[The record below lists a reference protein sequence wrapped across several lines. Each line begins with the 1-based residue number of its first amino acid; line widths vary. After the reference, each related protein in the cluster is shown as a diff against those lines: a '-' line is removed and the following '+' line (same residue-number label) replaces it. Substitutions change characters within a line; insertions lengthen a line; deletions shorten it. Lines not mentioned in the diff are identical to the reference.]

1 MTYQFAPWSRNDKK
15 RLYVKRDDTQLGYL
29 DTTSLQQ
36 VPAKPSYATELAKAL
51 ATLAGETPADAGDA
65 PRAATTPEVTV
76 PWTDL
81 AANPPGHTLSGTA
94 NANYES
100 GVIGEQR
107 TAATLHPLLGAGWRV
122 AHAVPLAPAKDIDH
136 LLVGPAGVLAV
147 NSKHTTYQVAVDAT
161 SIHVDGHRKPWA
173 ESIDRD
179 AHLAS
184 RYLSDA
190 LRMTVTVRPLL
201 AIWALMGLNGTHP
214 HAVAGDRLVD
224 YLAAFPEVYP
234 PAWVEVV
241 FATARRS
248 DTWTA
253 RHHQPAA

>member
-1 MTYQFAPWSRNDKK
+1 MSYQFAPWSRNDKK

-36 VPAKPSYATELAKAL
+36 FPENPSYAAELAHAL
-51 ATLAGETPADAGDA
+51 AALGGGAPADGGDVDM
-65 PRAATTPEVTV
+65 AATAQEVTV

-107 TAATLHPLLGAGWRV
+107 TAATLHPLLSAGWKV
-122 AHAVPLAPAKDIDH
+122 AHAVPLSPTKDIDH
-136 LLVGPAGVLAV
+136 LLVGPAGVIAV
-147 NSKHTTYQVAVDAT
+147 NSKHTTYQVTVDT
-161 SIHVDGHRKPWA
+161 SSIHVDGHRKPWA
-173 ESIDRD
+173 ESIERD
-179 AHLAS
+179 AHLTG

-190 LRMTVTVRPLL
+190 LRMPVTVRPLL
-201 AIWALMGLNGTHP
+201 AIWALMGLTGTHP
-214 HAVAGDRLVD
+214 YAVAGDRLVE
-224 YLAAFPEVYP
+224 YLAALPAVYP

-248 DTWTA
+248 DTWVS